1 MFYLIHLSFLIFKY
15 FKVNTYSE
23 TAVRIAVIY
32 KFQVCVCWDEYSKL
46 FLETVPQP
54 QGENIENHLLIIIIE
69 KEAVPV
75 EARAHGPLVSPST
88 ELGARRRDL
97 LEKWWPSECET
108 RST

>member
-1 MFYLIHLSFLIFKY
+1 MARVYIVKR
-15 FKVNTYSE
+15 KE
-23 TAVRIAVIY
+23 RE
-32 KFQVCVCWDEYSKL
+32 K
-46 FLETVPQP
+46 
-54 QGENIENHLLIIIIE
+54 E